1 MSLAQERIFRAREA
15 EWTTDEAWQSKVH
28 VREQLTTEDYIEAHR
43 LEGTPPCSYATTTI
57 HCERCADFESR
68 LQKMM
73 RTRPTEI
80 SPTRINPYGR
90 DNKMWKGRVVD
101 VLADMRGLT
110 EMAISKVHV
119 VMQVWALRTSGQTV
133 FSGHVCNLG
142 VKHQKWCGD
151 LPRRPEDCKMLLIDR
166 RTPTKGKRKGKLPKP
181 FRTSYEEILL
191 A

>member
-1 MSLAQERIFRAREA
+1 MRRATVAFAKKSEGWRLWDWKYSRVMSLAQERIFRAREA

-28 VREQLTTEDYIEAHR
+28 VCEQLTTEDYIEAHR
-43 LEGTPPCSYATTTI
+43 LEGTPPCSYAITTI

-133 FSGHVCNLG
+133 CFWSRLQSRSEASEV
-142 VKHQKWCGD
+142 V
-151 LPRRPEDCKMLLIDR
+151 RRFAEA
-166 RTPTKGKRKGKLPKP
+166 
-181 FRTSYEEILL
+181 S
-191 A
+191 